1 MPLSN
6 SRLPSPAYAIL
17 YHTVVVLLKEKP
29 RKYSQLKKLV
39 NDAGMLPDL
48 LLRMMDAGDVAITR
62 LEDRTLHECSHISLI

>member
-1 MPLSN
+1 MSLTN

-48 LLRMMDAGDVAITR
+48 LLRMLDAGDVSITR
-62 LEDRTLHECSHISLI
+62 LENRTIHECSHITLV